1 MCGMKL
7 PPGTRRLTT
16 ARQIDAVGSP
26 LRQEI
31 LEHLSHT
38 GPAAVADLAR
48 LMGRR
53 PTVLHYHVNLLRGAG
68 LIQVAARRRSGRR
81 TEALYRLAARRFAVL
96 GRAGADP
103 SDEGVASTLGATLRL
118 AQRDAIRAI
127 RVAQVAGDG
136 PGRNLHMRRH
146 RAPLT
151 AASLREVNRLLD
163 RLERIFVADV
173 KSRIRRGS
181 ADPDRQIVALT
192 LLLSP
197 AARPATTPA
206 RTVRKEHH
214 P

>member
-1 MCGMKL
+1 MTL

-16 ARQIDAVGSP
+16 ARQIEAVGSP

-38 GPAAVADLAR
+38 GPASVADLAR

-53 PTVLHYHVNLLRGAG
+53 PTVLHYHINLLRDTG
-68 LIQVAARRRSGRR
+68 LIRVAARRRSGRR
-81 TEALYRLAARRFAVL
+81 SEALYRLAAQHFAVL

-103 SDEGVASTLGATLRL
+103 SDQGVASTLGATLRL
-118 AQRDAIRAI
+118 AQRDALRAI
-127 RVAQVAGDG
+127 RSARVAGHG
-136 PGRNLHMRRH
+136 SGRNLYLRRH

-151 AASLREVNRLLD
+151 AASLREVNRLID
-163 RLERIFVADV
+163 RLEQIFVAEV
-173 KSRIRRGS
+173 KSRTRGGA
-181 ADPDRQIVALT
+181 ADGDRQIVALT

-197 AARPATTPA
+197 AAHPAA
-206 RTVRKEHH
+206 AAAGGARKEHR